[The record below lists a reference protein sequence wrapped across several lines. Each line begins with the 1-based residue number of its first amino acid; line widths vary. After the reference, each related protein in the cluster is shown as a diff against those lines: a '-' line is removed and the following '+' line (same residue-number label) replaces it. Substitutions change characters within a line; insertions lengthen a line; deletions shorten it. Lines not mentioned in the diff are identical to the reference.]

1 MVNILKL
8 KGKIVEAG
16 LNISIL
22 SKELNIDRST
32 FYRKL
37 NEDGTVFTIKEVNI
51 MIDKLNLSFND
62 VKSIFFSQLVA

>member
-1 MVNILKL
+1 MINVLKL

-16 LNISIL
+16 MNISKL

-37 NEDGTVFTIKEVNI
+37 NEDGTEFTIKEVNI
-51 MIDKLNLSFND
+51 MIQKLKLSFED
-62 VKSIFFSQLVA
+62 VQNIFFGQLVA

>member
-16 LNISIL
+16 FNITAL
-22 SKELNIDRST
+22 SKELNIDRAT

-37 NEDGTVFTIKEVNI
+37 NEDGTDFTIKEVNI
-51 MIDKLNLSFND
+51 MISKLNLTFNEVQD
-62 VKSIFFSQLVA
+62 IFFNKLVT